1 MTEYVIK
8 VHINVHDEELVEAVT
23 DVIAHMLCSPRVD
36 DPTPDA
42 FGMPGVTFEGMLVA
56 ELDEHGN
63 EVMDYDTGHS
73 YES

>member
-23 DVIAHMLCSPRVD
+23 DVIAHMLCSPRVN
-36 DPTPDA
+36 DPAPDA

-63 EVMDYDTGHS
+63 EVMDYDTGYS